1 MKRVYKWIVGGLEFS
16 SLQKA
21 KQFCRESGTGATGI
35 YGADRNGNNVT
46 FTPIDNTKH
55 GISFGKSYKINVNNT
70 L

>member
-1 MKRVYKWIVGGLEFS
+1 MNRVYKWIVDGLEFS

-21 KQFCRESGTGATGI
+21 KQFCRESKTGAKGI
-35 YGADRNGNNVT
+35 CGVDRNGNNVT
-46 FTPIDNTKH
+46 FTPIESIKR

>member
-1 MKRVYKWIVGGLEFS
+1 MNRVYKWIVDGLDFS
-16 SLQKA
+16 NLQKA
-21 KQFCRESGTGATGI
+21 KQFCRESKTGAKVI
-35 YGADRNGNNVT
+35 YGVDRNGNNVT

>member
-1 MKRVYKWIVGGLEFS
+1 MNRVYKWIVDGLDFPN
-16 SLQKA
+16 LQKA
-21 KQFCRESGTGATGI
+21 KQFCRESKTGAKGI
-35 YGADRNGNNVT
+35 YGVDRNGNNVT

>member
-1 MKRVYKWIVGGLEFS
+1 MNRVYKWIVDGLEFS

-21 KQFCRESGTGATGI
+21 KQFCRESGTGSTGI

-46 FTPIDNTKH
+46 FTPIDNIKH

>member
-1 MKRVYKWIVGGLEFS
+1 MNRVYKWIVDGLDFS
-16 SLQKA
+16 NLQKA
-21 KQFCRESGTGATGI
+21 KQFCRESKTGAKGI
-35 YGADRNGNNVT
+35 YGVDRNGNNVT

>member
-1 MKRVYKWIVGGLEFS
+1 MKRVYKWVIDGLEFS

-21 KQFCRESGTGATGI
+21 KQFCRENKTGATGI
-35 YGADRNGNNVT
+35 YGDDRNGNNVT

-55 GISFGKSYKINVNNT
+55 GISFGKSYRINVNNT

>member
-1 MKRVYKWIVGGLEFS
+1 MKRVYKWISNGLEFS

-21 KQFCRESGTGATGI
+21 KQFCRENKTGAKGI
-35 YGADRNGNNVT
+35 YGVDRNGNNVT
-46 FTPIDNTKH
+46 FTPIESAKR